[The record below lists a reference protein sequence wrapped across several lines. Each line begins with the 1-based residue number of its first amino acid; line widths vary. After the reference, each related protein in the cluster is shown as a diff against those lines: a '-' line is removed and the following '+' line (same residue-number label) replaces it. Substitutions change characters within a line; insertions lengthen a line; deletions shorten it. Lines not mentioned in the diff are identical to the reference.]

1 MAKAKPVAKNSNAR
15 RVRRTPEEARTLALA
30 SARRLLL
37 ADGPD
42 AITLQSVATDL
53 GMSHTNLIHHFGS
66 AAGLQSELMRQMMSE
81 LTAAIES
88 AVMRL
93 RAGKGEFRDFVDI
106 VFDAFDRGGAGRL
119 AAWIVL
125 SGEAT
130 RLAPVGEVVRDY
142 IDSVERGADPG
153 AQDVHERVT
162 SATLFV
168 TMAALGDAII
178 GNHLR
183 RMVGRERDAVR
194 KIIGRLLAGRA
205 GARGIQRLIRALTK
219 VSLTPF
225 RLNHGRA
232 RRILRSTC
240 LRNVRK

>member
-1 MAKAKPVAKNSNAR
+1 VPKAKPVAKNNKVR

-125 SGEAT
+125 SGEST
-130 RLAPVGEVVRDY
+130 RLAPIGEVVRDY
-142 IDSVERGADPG
+142 IDSVERSADP
-153 AQDVHERVT
+153 AVQDVHERVT

-178 GNHLR
+178 GNPLR

-194 KIIGRLLAGRA
+194 RIIGRLLPVVLEREASNG
-205 GARGIQRLIRALTK
+205 
-219 VSLTPF
+219 
-225 RLNHGRA
+225 
-232 RRILRSTC
+232 
-240 LRNVRK
+240 

>member
-1 MAKAKPVAKNSNAR
+1 MAKAKPVAKKSNAR

-142 IDSVERGADPG
+142 IDSVERSADPG

-194 KIIGRLLAGRA
+194 RIIGRLLPVVLEREASNG
-205 GARGIQRLIRALTK
+205 
-219 VSLTPF
+219 
-225 RLNHGRA
+225 
-232 RRILRSTC
+232 
-240 LRNVRK
+240 

>member
-1 MAKAKPVAKNSNAR
+1 MAQSKKTAPSRSVTKSGTPR
-15 RVRRTPEEARTLALA
+15 IRRTPEEARTLALA

-106 VFDAFDRGGAGRL
+106 VFDVFDRGGAGRL

-162 SATLFV
+162 PATLFV

-194 KIIGRLLAGRA
+194 KIIGRLLPVVLEREASNG
-205 GARGIQRLIRALTK
+205 
-219 VSLTPF
+219 
-225 RLNHGRA
+225 
-232 RRILRSTC
+232 
-240 LRNVRK
+240 

>member
-1 MAKAKPVAKNSNAR
+1 VPKAKPVAKSSKAR

-37 ADGPD
+37 VEGPD

-142 IDSVERGADPG
+142 IDSVERGAGPG

-194 KIIGRLLAGRA
+194 RIIGRLLPVVLEREASNG
-205 GARGIQRLIRALTK
+205 
-219 VSLTPF
+219 
-225 RLNHGRA
+225 
-232 RRILRSTC
+232 
-240 LRNVRK
+240 

>member
-1 MAKAKPVAKNSNAR
+1 MAKAKPVAKNSTGR

-81 LTAAIES
+81 LTTAIES

-142 IDSVERGADPG
+142 IDSVERGAEAG
-153 AQDVHERVT
+153 AQDVHQRVT

-194 KIIGRLLAGRA
+194 KIIGRLLPVVLEREASNG
-205 GARGIQRLIRALTK
+205 
-219 VSLTPF
+219 
-225 RLNHGRA
+225 
-232 RRILRSTC
+232 
-240 LRNVRK
+240 

>member
-1 MAKAKPVAKNSNAR
+1 
-15 RVRRTPEEARTLALA
+15 VRRTPEEARTLALA

-37 ADGPD
+37 AEGPD
-42 AITLQSVATDL
+42 AITLQSVASDL

-66 AAGLQSELMRQMMSE
+66 AAGLQSELMRQMVSE

-142 IDSVERGADPG
+142 IDSVERSADPG
-153 AQDVHERVT
+153 VQDVHERVT

-194 KIIGRLLAGRA
+194 RIIGRLLPVVLEREASNG
-205 GARGIQRLIRALTK
+205 
-219 VSLTPF
+219 
-225 RLNHGRA
+225 
-232 RRILRSTC
+232 
-240 LRNVRK
+240 

>member
-1 MAKAKPVAKNSNAR
+1 
-15 RVRRTPEEARTLALA
+15 
-30 SARRLLL
+30 LLL

-66 AAGLQSELMRQMMSE
+66 AAGLQSALMRQMTSE

-153 AQDVHERVT
+153 AQDIHERVT

-178 GNHLR
+178 GNPMR

-194 KIIGRLLAGRA
+194 KIIGRLLPVVLEREASNG
-205 GARGIQRLIRALTK
+205 
-219 VSLTPF
+219 
-225 RLNHGRA
+225 
-232 RRILRSTC
+232 
-240 LRNVRK
+240 

>member
-1 MAKAKPVAKNSNAR
+1 M
-15 RVRRTPEEARTLALA
+15 RRTPEEARTLALA

-37 ADGPD
+37 AEGPD

-142 IDSVERGADPG
+142 IDSVERSADPG
-153 AQDVHERVT
+153 VQYVHERVT

-194 KIIGRLLAGRA
+194 RIIGRLLPVVLEREASNG
-205 GARGIQRLIRALTK
+205 
-219 VSLTPF
+219 
-225 RLNHGRA
+225 
-232 RRILRSTC
+232 
-240 LRNVRK
+240 

>member
-1 MAKAKPVAKNSNAR
+1 M
-15 RVRRTPEEARTLALA
+15 LALA

-106 VFDAFDRGGAGRL
+106 VFDVFDRGGAGRL

-125 SGEAT
+125 SGEAS
-130 RLAPVGEVVRDY
+130 RLSPVGEVVRDS

-153 AQDVHERVT
+153 AGAQDVHQRIT
-162 SATLFV
+162 SATLLV

-178 GNHLR
+178 GNQLR

-194 KIIGRLLAGRA
+194 TIIGRLLPIVLDRDAASAAG
-205 GARGIQRLIRALTK
+205 
-219 VSLTPF
+219 
-225 RLNHGRA
+225 
-232 RRILRSTC
+232 LRS
-240 LRNVRK
+240 

>member
-1 MAKAKPVAKNSNAR
+1 VPATKKPAGKPSQKGSQKPAQASPGR
-15 RVRRTPEEARTLALA
+15 RVRRTPEEARTLALT

-42 AITLQSVATDL
+42 AITLQAVATDL

-66 AAGLQSELMRQMMSE
+66 AAGLQSQLMRQMMSE

-93 RAGKGEFRDFVDI
+93 RAGKGEVRDFVDI
-106 VFDAFDRGGAGRL
+106 VFDAFDAGGAGRL
-119 AAWIVL
+119 AAWIIL
-125 SGEAT
+125 SGESH
-130 RLAPVGEVVRDY
+130 RLAAVGEVVRDY

-153 AQDVHERVT
+153 AGAGNVHERVT

-178 GNHLR
+178 GNQMR

-194 KIIGRLLAGRA
+194 KIIGALLPL
-205 GARGIQRLIRALTK
+205 LIE
-219 VSLTPF
+219 S
-225 RLNHGRA
+225 H
-232 RRILRSTC
+232 RSTGAPGAPSP
-240 LRNVRK
+240 NG

>member
-1 MAKAKPVAKNSNAR
+1 VAKAKPVAKNSKGR

-93 RAGKGEFRDFVDI
+93 RAGKGELRDFVDI

-142 IDSVERGADPG
+142 IDSVERGAGPG
-153 AQDVHERVT
+153 AQDVHQRVT

-194 KIIGRLLAGRA
+194 KIIGRLLPVVLEREASNG
-205 GARGIQRLIRALTK
+205 
-219 VSLTPF
+219 
-225 RLNHGRA
+225 
-232 RRILRSTC
+232 
-240 LRNVRK
+240 

>member
-1 MAKAKPVAKNSNAR
+1 MAKAKPVAKKSNAR

-37 ADGPD
+37 AEGPD

-142 IDSVERGADPG
+142 IDSVERSADPG
-153 AQDVHERVT
+153 VQDVHERVT

-194 KIIGRLLAGRA
+194 RIIGRLLPVVLEREASNG
-205 GARGIQRLIRALTK
+205 
-219 VSLTPF
+219 
-225 RLNHGRA
+225 
-232 RRILRSTC
+232 
-240 LRNVRK
+240 

>member
-1 MAKAKPVAKNSNAR
+1 V
-15 RVRRTPEEARTLALA
+15 EARTLALA

-42 AITLQSVATDL
+42 AITLQGVATDL

-81 LTAAIES
+81 LTTAIES

-93 RAGKGEFRDFVDI
+93 RAGKGEMRDFVDI
-106 VFDAFDRGGAGRL
+106 VFDVFDRGGAGRL
-119 AAWIVL
+119 AAWIIL
-125 SGEAT
+125 SGEAN
-130 RLAPVGEVVRDY
+130 RLEPVGEVVRDY
-142 IDSVERGADPG
+142 IDSVERGAVAG
-153 AQDVHERVT
+153 ADLEHVHERVT

-194 KIIGRLLAGRA
+194 KIIAALLPLVVDGRGQDNPSAAPGN
-205 GARGIQRLIRALTK
+205 T
-219 VSLTPF
+219 
-225 RLNHGRA
+225 
-232 RRILRSTC
+232 RS
-240 LRNVRK
+240 KA

>member
-1 MAKAKPVAKNSNAR
+1 VAKAKPVAKKSNAR

-37 ADGPD
+37 AEGPD

-142 IDSVERGADPG
+142 IDSVERSADPG
-153 AQDVHERVT
+153 VQDVHERVT

-194 KIIGRLLAGRA
+194 RIIERLLPVVLEREASNG
-205 GARGIQRLIRALTK
+205 
-219 VSLTPF
+219 
-225 RLNHGRA
+225 
-232 RRILRSTC
+232 
-240 LRNVRK
+240 

>member
-1 MAKAKPVAKNSNAR
+1 VAKAKPVAKNSNAR

-93 RAGKGEFRDFVDI
+93 RAGKGEVRDFVDI

-125 SGEAT
+125 SGEST
-130 RLAPVGEVVRDY
+130 RLAPIGEVVRDY
-142 IDSVERGADPG
+142 IDSVERSADP
-153 AQDVHERVT
+153 AVQDVHERVT

-178 GNHLR
+178 GNPLR
-183 RMVGRERDAVR
+183 RMVGREREAVR
-194 KIIGRLLAGRA
+194 KIIGRLLPVVLEREASNG
-205 GARGIQRLIRALTK
+205 
-219 VSLTPF
+219 
-225 RLNHGRA
+225 
-232 RRILRSTC
+232 
-240 LRNVRK
+240 

>member
-1 MAKAKPVAKNSNAR
+1 V
-15 RVRRTPEEARTLALA
+15 EARTLALA

-37 ADGPD
+37 AEGPD
-42 AITLQSVATDL
+42 AITLQAVATDL

-81 LTAAIES
+81 LTTAIES

-93 RAGKGEFRDFVDI
+93 RAGKGEMRDFVDI

-119 AAWIVL
+119 AAWIIL
-125 SGEAT
+125 SGEDN
-130 RLAPVGEVVRDY
+130 RLTPVGDVVRDY
-142 IDSVERGADPG
+142 IDSVERGDDTGADP
-153 AQDVHERVT
+153 QHVHRRVT

-194 KIIGRLLAGRA
+194 KIIAALLPLVAEG
-205 GARGIQRLIRALTK
+205 K
-219 VSLTPF
+219 VS
-225 RLNHGRA
+225 
-232 RRILRSTC
+232 
-240 LRNVRK
+240 